1 MDETELIK
9 DQTNK
14 YHLGAFW
21 WQQKPLSHAETME
34 IIRHKCRKM
43 SLRVKIVLMLTMAL
57 FLFGLA
63 SVVISY
69 QLYIYAAVDQHRRL
83 GDTLANMMVYT
94 INPNQINNYLER
106 GEDTPGY
113 KETMAKLTQLKL
125 SSPDIRYLYVY
136 KVTPEGCRVVFDV
149 DAADDPGDPLGT
161 LTPLDPA
168 MAEYEDL
175 LLAGKSVPPIVDQQ
189 LFTLY
194 TPLYDSNGVCQAYAI
209 ADISTY
215 DMEQQAHNYLVRCCS
230 IFSMLF
236 LFILLLGLQFAK
248 YNLIMPI
255 NTLAHVVGQF
265 VYNDETSMERSL
277 AKLRELQICTGDEV
291 ENLYLANMR
300 TAADS
305 VQHIK
310 DVREK
315 SETINHM
322 QKTLIITIAD
332 LVERRDENT
341 GQHIKKT
348 AAYVRIIL
356 EEMRRQGIYKEMLT
370 DEFIDDVV
378 TSAPL
383 HDVGKITIP
392 DSILNKPGKL
402 TPEEFALMQCHTTAG
417 GRIIARIIGSVPETD
432 YLYEAMNLATYH
444 HERWDG
450 TGYPMGLM
458 GKDIPLSA
466 RVMAVADM
474 FDALVSKRVYK
485 PGFPYD
491 KALRIMQEECGTH
504 FDPKIIKAFMAVK
517 DEILQVATQ
526 FSEMEDLE
534 DAVR

>member
-1 MDETELIK
+1 MDDNDIIK

-21 WQQKPLSHAETME
+21 WQQKPLSHAEAME
-34 IIRHKCRKM
+34 VIRHKCRKM
-43 SLRVKIVLMLTMAL
+43 SLRSKIVLLLTAAL
-57 FLFGLA
+57 LAFGLA
-63 SVVISY
+63 SVAISY
-69 QLYIYAAVDQHRRL
+69 QLYIYAAVDQHKRL
-83 GDTLANMMVYT
+83 GDGLANLLSYEIDGDR
-94 INPNQINNYLER
+94 INDYLAGGESTDGYLAVKARLAQI
-106 GEDTPGY
+106 
-113 KETMAKLTQLKL
+113 KL

-136 KVTPEGCRVVFDV
+136 KITPGGCQVVFDI
-149 DAADDPGDPLGT
+149 DAVDDPGDPLGMIV
-161 LTPLDPA
+161 PLDPA
-168 MAEYEDL
+168 MAQYEDL
-175 LLAGKSVPPIVDQQ
+175 LLAGRRVPAILDQQ
-189 LFTLY
+189 LYTQY
-194 TPLYDSNGVCQAYAI
+194 TPIYDSRGICQAYA
-209 ADISTY
+209 AVDISMY
-215 DMEQQAHNYLVRCCS
+215 DIEEQAHVYLMRTGS
-230 IFSMLF
+230 IFSLLF
-236 LFILLLGLQFAK
+236 LVILLFGLQFAK

-255 NTLAHVVGQF
+255 NTLAHTVGKF
-265 VYNDETSMERSL
+265 VYNDEEGMERSL
-277 AKLRELQICTGDEV
+277 AKIRELGICTGDEV
-291 ENLYLANMR
+291 ENLYRAYMK

-315 SETINHM
+315 SEIINHM

-370 DEFIDDVV
+370 DEFIEDVV
-378 TSAPL
+378 MSAPL

-491 KALRIMQEECGTH
+491 KAVKIMQEECGTH
-504 FDPKIIKAFMAVK
+504 FDPKIIKAFMTVK
-517 DEILQVATQ
+517 EEIIQVAKH
-526 FSEMEDLE
+526 FNEMEDL